1 MRRRDLVAGLLL
13 ALLARPAAAQSA
25 RDLLMAV
32 AFTPSSKADAL
43 AGVGRAIAT
52 ADAVLA
58 RNLGDREAR
67 LQRAVA
73 VSYRGRLRSNR
84 ADLKAAL
91 RGFEEAVAADPRNAE
106 AHMALA
112 GWHLGAV
119 IELGS
124 MLAGIMLGA
133 SKAKGERALD
143 RALALGGARAFFPA
157 VASLHQIQLDPHDV
171 PGARRLAEMAV
182 GGETPTN
189 ADRLLQ
195 RQAAALLVVLRPGN
209 GKAAAKAARRLLPFG
224 QVR

>member
-1 MRRRDLVAGLLL
+1 MRRREIVTGLLL
-13 ALLARPAAAQSA
+13 SLLSHPAAAQNP

-32 AFTPSSKADAL
+32 AFTPSTRADAL
-43 AGVGRAIAT
+43 SGVGRAIAA
-52 ADAVLA
+52 ADAALI
-58 RNLGDREAR
+58 RDPGDREAR

-73 VSYRGRLRSNR
+73 ISYRGRLRSNR

-91 RGFEEAVAADPRNAE
+91 LGFEEAVAADPRNAE

-143 RALALGGARAFFPA
+143 RALALGGTRAFFPA
-157 VASLHQIQLDPHDV
+157 VASLHRIQLYPQDV
-171 PGARRLAEMAV
+171 TGARRLAELALA
-182 GGETPTN
+182 GETPTN
-189 ADRLLQ
+189 TDRVLQ
-195 RQAAALLVVLRPGN
+195 RQAAALLAVLRPGN